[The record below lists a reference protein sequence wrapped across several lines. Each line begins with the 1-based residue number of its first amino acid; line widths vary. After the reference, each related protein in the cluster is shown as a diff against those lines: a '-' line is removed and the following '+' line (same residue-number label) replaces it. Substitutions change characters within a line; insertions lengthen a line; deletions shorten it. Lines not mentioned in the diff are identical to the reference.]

1 MKSEK
6 EKMLTGEPFV
16 PWDGELG
23 ADRIYL
29 QERLRKLNSEGFV
42 KITENGDLLAE
53 ILPNCPRGTLVR
65 PPFYCDYGYNISC
78 GERVFFNYNCT
89 ILDVGKVRIGSRV
102 LFGPNVQIYAVAHPM
117 DAAERSKGHEWGVD
131 VTIGDDCWIGGSAVI
146 CPGVTIGDR
155 CVVGAGAVV
164 TKDVPDDAVVAGNPA
179 RLIRRLR

>member
-6 EKMLTGEPFV
+6 EKMLVGEPFV

-29 QERLRKLNSEGFV
+29 QERLQKLNSEGFV

-78 GERVFFNYNCT
+78 GAC
-89 ILDVGKVRIGSRV
+89 
-102 LFGPNVQIYAVAHPM
+102 LFQ
-117 DAAERSKGHEWGVD
+117 
-131 VTIGDDCWIGGSAVI
+131 
-146 CPGVTIGDR
+146 
-155 CVVGAGAVV
+155 
-164 TKDVPDDAVVAGNPA
+164 
-179 RLIRRLR
+179 L